1 MKYKTRA
8 ATEITN
14 AAKNIN
20 RAISAVA
27 NARTPS
33 PRNPATSDTIENRTA
48 RHERIIHFL
57 LSILIISL
65 ILASGDSPLRIRPLF
80 IPRLVRD
87 RLRRST
93 LTDLKR
99 RIYPLWHTA
108 AECCS
113 GSALRAPAQKRW
125 YLLSWSVRNG
135 TSKRLSGVQ
144 SHGYGEPEPG
154 SLGIHAQRL

>member
-1 MKYKTRA
+1 MNGGWPYSEGAVGSGALRRSMKYKTKT

-65 ILASGDSPLRIRPLF
+65 ILASGDSPL
-80 IPRLVRD
+80 
-87 RLRRST
+87 
-93 LTDLKR
+93 
-99 RIYPLWHTA
+99 
-108 AECCS
+108 
-113 GSALRAPAQKRW
+113 
-125 YLLSWSVRNG
+125 
-135 TSKRLSGVQ
+135 
-144 SHGYGEPEPG
+144 
-154 SLGIHAQRL
+154 